1 MNSAFGGPGLRDA
14 WPTAASRGLTPASHC
29 SRPSR
34 ARRGEFGVCSG
45 ALTSVGFSSHFPAQ
59 GERGWTCDQT
69 HCPLNFI
76 LQNWAWGLG
85 RLSGLLGFTPMWE
98 SPVCGPGPR
107 ECTDEDGVR
116 GPSCDTSSLRGGA
129 DSRHPTPLVLSPSPL
144 AGRRKRQF
152 QTSPP
157 TTSQKHCEPVKIRS
171 LLFRTSQFLKSLRF
185 NPHGRP
191 QVAGQGW
198 ELTPALGGGDRQG
211 AESRSADHVRDTR
224 GSSHRACAP
233 APASAQR

>member
-1 MNSAFGGPGLRDA
+1 MLTGP
-14 WPTAASRGLTPASHC
+14 P
-29 SRPSR
+29 
-34 ARRGEFGVCSG
+34 
-45 ALTSVGFSSHFPAQ
+45 
-59 GERGWTCDQT
+59 CDQT

-157 TTSQKHCEPVKIRS
+157 HLAEALRTSENKVAAISNFSVSQESSFQPSWSTAGGGAGVGTDPHPWRWGQAGRREPVS
-171 LLFRTSQFLKSLRF
+171 
-185 NPHGRP
+185 
-191 QVAGQGW
+191 
-198 ELTPALGGGDRQG
+198 
-211 AESRSADHVRDTR
+211 
-224 GSSHRACAP
+224 
-233 APASAQR
+233 

>member
-34 ARRGEFGVCSG
+34 AQGGEFGVYSG

-107 ECTDEDGVR
+107 ECTDEDGVG

-129 DSRHPTPLVLSPSPL
+129 DSRHPWILTPL
-144 AGRRKRQF
+144 AGRRKRQLQTPHLAEALRTSENKVAAISNFSVSQESSF
-152 QTSPP
+152 QPSWSTAGGGAGVGTDPRP
-157 TTSQKHCEPVKIRS
+157 WRWGQAGRREPVS
-171 LLFRTSQFLKSLRF
+171 
-185 NPHGRP
+185 
-191 QVAGQGW
+191 
-198 ELTPALGGGDRQG
+198 
-211 AESRSADHVRDTR
+211 
-224 GSSHRACAP
+224 
-233 APASAQR
+233 

>member
-1 MNSAFGGPGLRDA
+1 MLTGP
-14 WPTAASRGLTPASHC
+14 P
-29 SRPSR
+29 
-34 ARRGEFGVCSG
+34 
-45 ALTSVGFSSHFPAQ
+45 
-59 GERGWTCDQT
+59 CDQT

-85 RLSGLLGFTPMWE
+85 RLSGLLGFTPLWE

-107 ECTDEDGVR
+107 ECTDEDGVG

-157 TTSQKHCEPVKIRS
+157 PPRRS
-171 LLFRTSQFLKSLRF
+171 IANQ
-185 NPHGRP
+185 
-191 QVAGQGW
+191 
-198 ELTPALGGGDRQG
+198 
-211 AESRSADHVRDTR
+211 
-224 GSSHRACAP
+224 
-233 APASAQR
+233 